1 MLFCDRCQEGAC
13 FSTEGG
19 KTGAFFRAKIQTR
32 RLSARRGGGGKGLV
46 DSTKKTLEH
55 PKIGEKTVKIS
66 GMHCD
71 HCVGSV
77 AAAINKIDGAAAKVN
92 LKKEEAV
99 VSYDRQIS
107 DDEIRNAVEDAGFTV
122 VSIR

>member
-1 MLFCDRCQEGAC
+1 MADIIILLIVLVVIIFAVKGTIKHFKGEGPC
-13 FSTEGG
+13 C
-19 KTGAFFRAKIQTR
+19 
-32 RLSARRGGGGKGLV
+32 GGGGKVLV

-55 PKIGEKTVKIS
+55 PEIGEKTVKIS

-71 HCVGSV
+71 HCVSSV
-77 AAAINKIDGAAAKVN
+77 TAAINKIDGAVAKVN

-99 VSYDRQIS
+99 VSYDLQTS

-122 VSIR
+122 VSIC

>member
-1 MLFCDRCQEGAC
+1 MADIIILLIVLVVIIFAVKGTIKHFKGEGPC
-13 FSTEGG
+13 C
-19 KTGAFFRAKIQTR
+19 R
-32 RLSARRGGGGKGLV
+32 GGGKGLV

-55 PKIGEKTVKIS
+55 PEIGEKTVKIS

-71 HCVGSV
+71 HCVSSV
-77 AAAINKIDGAAAKVN
+77 TAAINKIDGAVAKVN

-122 VSIR
+122 VSIC

>member
-1 MLFCDRCQEGAC
+1 MADIIILLIVLVVIIFAVKGTIKH
-13 FSTEGG
+13 FKGEGG
-19 KTGAFFRAKIQTR
+19 CC
-32 RLSARRGGGGKGLV
+32 GGGGKGLV

-122 VSIR
+122 VSIC